1 MICVCFIFSLFCC
14 LCLKDWFNWIDFD
27 LFSFFVFLFV
37 FPLVVVER
45 AMSWLVEQD
54 GARSTFVCVMSSFFV
69 FDFFLLYFLLLLLRG
84 R

>member
-27 LFSFFVFLFV
+27 LFFFVFLFV

-69 FDFFLLYFLLLLLRG
+69 LDFFLFYFLLLLRG